1 MIPGIYPKIVRRRHI
16 QNSIMQPYLKN
27 TPRGGKKMAIRMSQH
42 VAKPP
47 PFPMMMSSSNCT
59 RQTKFLK
66 VQTAW
71 VQLQLEIG
79 RNSSS
84 RRRRRMRRR
93 S

>member
-16 QNSIMQPYLKN
+16 QNSALQPYLKN
-27 TPRGGKKMAIRMSQH
+27 TPRGGKRMAIRMSQH
-42 VAKPP
+42 VPKPP

-71 VQLQLEIG
+71 VQLE
-79 RNSSS
+79 S
-84 RRRRRMRRR
+84 RDRKKQQQQEKERRR